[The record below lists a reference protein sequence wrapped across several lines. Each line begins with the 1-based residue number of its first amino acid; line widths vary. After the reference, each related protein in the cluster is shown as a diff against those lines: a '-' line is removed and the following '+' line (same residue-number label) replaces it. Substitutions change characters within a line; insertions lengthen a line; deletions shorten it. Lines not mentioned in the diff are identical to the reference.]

1 MTPASRDPT
10 AAVAFL
16 ALLDT
21 TRRREGGMVWCASTV
36 TVCSVVRV
44 NTRSRTWVT
53 INRKYAPKKTTERKL
68 GGYQEH

>member
-1 MTPASRDPT
+1 MTPASREPT

-21 TRRREGGMVWCASTV
+21 TRRREEGMGWCASTV
-36 TVCSVVRV
+36 TVCSVV